1 MNLSDVLIN
10 CLEYVENVLC
20 DRQLTNNFVNGSIV
34 SNNLLLMLST
44 KYREIEKKIRL
55 GDDQT
60 FQLAIREIS
69 KINRCPSKK
78 LG

>member
-34 SNNLLLMLST
+34 V
-44 KYREIEKKIRL
+44 
-55 GDDQT
+55 
-60 FQLAIREIS
+60 
-69 KINRCPSKK
+69 
-78 LG
+78 